1 MMKAPDEAQWRKV
14 MKSRVIRSIA
24 VVAACA
30 ALLPALASG
39 AEKRVRL
46 TVDVKIE
53 GTESVIG
60 NGVDRTSGKFR
71 EGYTLVTYLKSDGQL
86 AQFNTKDP
94 EYAQKMLGLAAS
106 VRQRVQQAKGNAG
119 AKKMTPQELQAY
131 VQKGQAA
138 CQGDQ
143 ACLYKLAM
151 EAQKLS
157 ANLDTGAAAGS
168 AVAYTGNEP
177 PRYMSYAGYDNCG
190 AKAHVYVDRTTQGT
204 LGDTGGAVPYTI
216 HDTANYDSD
225 VTGIRLICVQHQA
238 VFDTQDGTFYTD
250 GAVLPLARG
259 NSVMT
264 SRGKTEKS
272 EGEAATHGEPYT
284 WVNEQLRHVTRSG
297 QRSTDLKLTQ
307 NQGASVHSGKY
318 TGQAHIVLTWK
329 LEDVN

>member
-1 MMKAPDEAQWRKV
+1 MMRAPDEAPERKI
-14 MKSRVIRSIA
+14 MKLRVICSL
-24 VVAACA
+24 VMAAA
-30 ALLPALASG
+30 AWLPVTTLG

-94 EYAQKMLGLAAS
+94 EYAQKMLGLSAA
-106 VRQRVQQAKGNAG
+106 VHQRVQQARGETA

-138 CQGDQ
+138 CQGNQ

-151 EAQKLS
+151 EAQQLS
-157 ANLDTGAAAGS
+157 ANLDTGAAAVS

-177 PRYMSYAGYDNCG
+177 PRYLSYAGYDNCG
-190 AKAHVYVDRTTQGT
+190 AKAHVYVDRATQGT

-216 HDTANYDSD
+216 HDTASYDSN
-225 VTGIRLICVQHQA
+225 VTDIRLICVQHQA
-238 VFDTQDGTFYTD
+238 VLDTQDRTVYTD
-250 GAVLPLARG
+250 GAILPLARG

-264 SRGKTEKS
+264 SRGKTVKS
-272 EGEAATHGEPYT
+272 EGEAATHGEAYT
-284 WVNEQLRHVTRSG
+284 WINEQLRRVPRSG
-297 QRSTDLKLTQ
+297 QKSTTLKLTQ

-318 TGQAHIVLTWK
+318 SGEAHIQVTWK
-329 LEDVN
+329 LEDVP